1 MFSVLGTI
9 TDRWAREVV
18 LLALACLVGL
28 GTVMVFSATG
38 FSRSLGLQTDYLSKH
53 LVFLGLSTVLML
65 VVAWLPQKRLFR
77 AAPWLFLIGLGLLL
91 LVLVPGIGSRIN
103 GARRWFRIGPVSL
116 QPAEFM
122 KLLLPLFLAWW
133 AQRTPQRW
141 KWLHK
146 AFGLL
151 ILLAI
156 PLLIA
161 LQPDLGTA
169 VLVFAIGGCFLFLS
183 GWPWWLFAAGV
194 GCFFPAVGLLMTYR
208 PYQMARITAYLDA
221 LGQWEL
227 AQYQVKQSLLSLG
240 AGGLWGT
247 GLGSGLQKLSFLP
260 ESHTDFIFAVV
271 GEELGLAGTCSLIGL
286 WLILLV
292 CGLRLV
298 SRLADDPSRFALAGT
313 LLLGIITQAAINVC
327 VVTSLLPPK
336 GISHPLLSYGGS
348 NLLAVLLSFGLFL
361 NLTRTSATQKC
372 MDGGKDQADFESDS
386 FSVAAG

>member
-1 MFSVLGTI
+1 MLASLASL
-9 TDRWAREVV
+9 TDRCAREGV
-18 LLALACLVGL
+18 LLALACLIGL

-38 FSRSLGLQTDYLSKH
+38 FSRSLGLQTDFLSKH
-53 LVFLGLSTVLML
+53 LVFLGLSVCLML
-65 VVAWLPQKRLFR
+65 IVTWLPQRVLFR
-77 AAPWLFLIGLGLLL
+77 AAPWLFLIGIGLLL

-103 GARRWFRIGPVSL
+103 GARRWFRLGPVSL

-133 AQRTPQRW
+133 AQREPARHR
-141 KWLHK
+141 WLHK
-146 AFGLL
+146 CCGLL

-169 VLVFAIGGCFLFLS
+169 VLVFSIGGCFLFLS
-183 GWPWWLFAAGV
+183 GWPWWLFAAGI
-194 GCFFPAVGLLMTYR
+194 GAFFPAVGLLMTYR
-208 PYQMARITAYLDA
+208 PYQMARVTAYLDA

-227 AQYQVKQSLLSLG
+227 AQYQGKQSLLSLG

-271 GEELGLAGTCSLIGL
+271 GEEFGLAGTCGLIAV
-286 WLILLV
+286 WLLMLI
-292 CGLRLV
+292 CGLRLTI
-298 SRLADDPSRFALAGT
+298 RLAHDRTRFALAGT

-348 NLLAVLLSFGLFL
+348 NLLAVLLAFGVFL
-361 NLTRTSATQKC
+361 NLTRHA
-372 MDGGKDQADFESDS
+372 DQEEDS
-386 FSVAAG
+386 GDVAGVGVETVEV